1 MDPMLSLAFS
11 IQSNKGVYALLLGS
25 GVSRSAKIP
34 TGWEVVLEL
43 VRKLALLQSAD
54 CEPEPE
60 AWYLKQYGKLPDYS
74 ALLDEIAKT
83 PAERQ
88 QLLRSYFEPT
98 PEEQEEKAKQPTT
111 AHHAIA
117 RLVAD
122 GYIKVII
129 TTNFDRLMELAL
141 QEAGVAPLVIS
152 TPDQIEGALPLVHTR
167 CCVIKVHGDYQDT
180 RIKNTPTELAGYDAK
195 TNSLLDQIFDQ
206 FGLITCGWSADWD
219 EALRAAIER
228 APSRRFTTYWASRAA
243 PSEIAS
249 KLIQHRAG
257 QLISISDADSFFRA
271 LQEKVEVLERF
282 SEPHPLSVKTAVASV
297 KKYLVEDKYRI
308 RLHDLLDEE
317 VSRVIEKMR
326 SSGLL
331 DSNGEVTSA
340 AITQKV
346 RKYEATCK
354 PLIAMAA
361 TCGQWGGVQ
370 SADIWKRVQQRLYA
384 VTGTSGYEILFEYQR
399 YPITLITYA
408 ASLGAILSG
417 NLSFISLLSQTKLKK
432 SGHTEKIAIE
442 ITPPFCMLQY
452 PKDWGALL
460 EGMADR
466 HAPLNDWLY
475 KTMRDSLGDS
485 FSSDDAFT
493 LAFDT
498 VEVLLSLA
506 FGKYGAK
513 DFNPT
518 WRPPGCYGYRR
529 SNFDLVITDI
539 TNSIT
544 TFAEDSP
551 YVKSNLFGS
560 STAECQEQIKILIEF
575 KGKLN
580 WW

>member
-1 MDPMLSLAFS
+1 M
-11 IQSNKGVYALLLGS
+11 QSNKGVYAVLLGS
-25 GVSRSAKIP
+25 GVSRAAKIP

-43 VRKLALLQSAD
+43 VRKLALLQGAD

-98 PEEQEEKAKQPTT
+98 PEELEEKAKQPTT

-122 GYIKVII
+122 EYIKVII

-228 APSRRFTTYWASRAA
+228 APSRRFTTYWALRAA

-257 QLISISDADSFFRA
+257 QQVSITDADSFFSS

-297 KKYLVEDKYRI
+297 KKYLAEDKYRI
-308 RLHDLLDEE
+308 RLHDLIDEE
-317 VSRVIEKMR
+317 VLRVIDRMR

-331 DSNGEVTSA
+331 SANADISNAELTA
-340 AITQKV
+340 RV
-346 RKYEATCK
+346 RKYESACK
-354 PLIAMAA
+354 TLVAMAA
-361 TCGQWGGVQ
+361 TCGQWGGSQ
-370 SADIWKRVQQRLYA
+370 SAEIWQRVQLRLYS
-384 VTGTSGYEILFEYQR
+384 VISVGGVVKLHEYQR

-408 ASLGAILSG
+408 GCLGALLSG
-417 NLSFISLLSQTKLKK
+417 NFAFISTLVQTKLKK
-432 SGHTEKIAIE
+432 QHTNDKKTLE
-442 ITPPFCMLQY
+442 IVPPFRMLQM
-452 PKDWGALL
+452 PQEWAQIL
-460 EGMADR
+460 EGMDR
-466 HAPLNDWLY
+466 RHTPLNDWLHSTLHDY
-475 KTMRDSLGDS
+475 LGQTFTSSDS
-485 FSSDDAFT
+485 FT
-493 LAFDT
+493 LSFDT
-498 VEVLLSLA
+498 VEILLALA
-506 FGKYGAK
+506 YGKHGGAT
-513 DFNPT
+513 FRPG
-518 WRPPGCYGYRR
+518 WRPAGCYGYRHT
-529 SNFDLVITDI
+529 NFDSVIAEI
-539 TNSIT
+539 TSSINVLL
-544 TFAEDSP
+544 EESP
-551 YVKSNLFGS
+551 YVKCGLIAD
-560 STAECQEQIKILIEF
+560 TPDECLVQINALIEF
-575 KGKLN
+575 KGRLN
-580 WW
+580 WL